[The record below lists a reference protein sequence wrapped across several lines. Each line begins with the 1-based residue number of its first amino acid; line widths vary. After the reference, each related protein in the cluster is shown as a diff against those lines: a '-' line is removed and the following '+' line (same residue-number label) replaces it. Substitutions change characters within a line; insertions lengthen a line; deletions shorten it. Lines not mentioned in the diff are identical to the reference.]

1 MPTNSVPA
9 RTGTVRHGLVRYVA
23 LASVAAVSVMACARP
38 HPNGATAAGGS
49 GLTADAVAYTIDAVR
64 FGTLANFPVRS
75 LVAGADSARR
85 IDVALMVWA
94 LRAAN
99 GHTILVDA
107 GFHRQ
112 KFVDQWKPRDY
123 QLPSE
128 ALRRAGID
136 PDSVRDIVITHV
148 HWDHADGV
156 DLFPNARIWLQREEF
171 EYYVGPRGEALNPA
185 IDSVVAALYR
195 RLYRDGRVQLIN
207 GSDVEI
213 LPGVRVHTGG
223 KHTVA
228 SQFVSVKLA
237 GGETAVV
244 ASDNAYLYENVSDK
258 RPIAQTLDSLSN
270 LRAQARMLTLATR
283 PALVIPGHDP
293 ALFVRF
299 PAPGNGVARI
309 R

>member
-1 MPTNSVPA
+1 M
-9 RTGTVRHGLVRYVA
+9 
-23 LASVAAVSVMACARP
+23 ASVSVMACARAL
-38 HPNGATAAGGS
+38 PNGSTPAVGS
-49 GLTADAVAYTIDAVR
+49 GQSADAATYTIDAIH
-64 FGTLANFPVRS
+64 FGTLANFPVQS
-75 LVAGADSARR
+75 LVAGADTARR

-112 KFVDQWKPRDY
+112 KFVDRWKPRDY

-128 ALRRAGID
+128 AIRKAGID
-136 PDSVRDIVITHV
+136 PDSVRDIVITHI

-195 RLYRDGRVQLIN
+195 RLYRDGRVQLIDA
-207 GSDVEI
+207 SDVEI

-228 SQFVSVKLA
+228 SQFVSVRLA

-244 ASDNAYLYENVSDK
+244 ASDNAYLYENLSGK

-293 ALFVRF
+293 ALFERF

>member
-1 MPTNSVPA
+1 MREGSH
-9 RTGTVRHGLVRYVA
+9 RFVRGAAVA
-23 LASVAAVSVMACARP
+23 WMASVSVMACARAQHGGSTP
-38 HPNGATAAGGS
+38 AVGSGPSADGAT
-49 GLTADAVAYTIDAVR
+49 YTIDAVR
-64 FGTLANFPVRS
+64 FGTLANFPVRF

-94 LRAAN
+94 LRSAQ
-99 GHTILVDA
+99 GRTVLVDA

-112 KFVDQWKPRDY
+112 KFIDQWKPRDF

-128 ALRRAGID
+128 AVRRAGID
-136 PDSVRDIVITHV
+136 PDSVRDIVITHI

-171 EYYVGPRGEALNPA
+171 EYYVGPRGEALHPA
-185 IDSVVAALYR
+185 IDSMVAAMYR
-195 RLYRDGRVQLIN
+195 RLYRDGRLQLID

-213 LPGVRVHTGG
+213 LPGVRVYTGG

-228 SQFVSVKLA
+228 SQFVSVRLA
-237 GGETAVV
+237 GGATAVV
-244 ASDNAYLYENVSDK
+244 ASDNAYLYENLSDK

-270 LRAQARMLTLATR
+270 LRAQAQMLTLATR

>member
-1 MPTNSVPA
+1 MHPTRYAPKN
-9 RTGTVRHGLVRYVA
+9 TLVRHPLAMLGLVTASLA
-23 LASVAAVSVMACARP
+23 LASCARP
-38 HPNGATAAGGS
+38 LPSGSATSAAA
-49 GLTADAVAYTIDAVR
+49 TYTIDAVR

-112 KFVDQWKPRDY
+112 KFIDQWKPRDY

-136 PDSVRDIVITHV
+136 PDSVRDIVITHI

-195 RLYRDGRVQLIN
+195 RLYRDGRVQLIS

-228 SQFVSVKLA
+228 SQFVSVRLA

-244 ASDNAYLYENVSDK
+244 ASDNAYLYENLSGK